1 MNINLAD
8 VTVHID
14 ETLDASRLASIE
26 EGLRGLDGVVSVS
39 HLENRPH
46 LKIVAYNPAK
56 VDARAVLAHVTAH
69 GVHAEL
75 IGL

>member
-1 MNINLAD
+1 MNIDLTD

-14 ETLDASRLASIE
+14 ETLDASRLTGIE
-26 EGLRGLDGVVSVS
+26 EGVRGLDGVVSVS

-46 LKIVAYNPAK
+46 LKVVAFNLAK
-56 VDARAVLAHVTAH
+56 IDARAILAHVVAQ

>member
-1 MNINLAD
+1 MNIDLTD
-8 VTVHID
+8 VTIHID
-14 ETLDASRLASIE
+14 ETLDTSRVAGIE
-26 EGLRGLDGVVSVS
+26 DGLRGLDGVVSVS

-46 LKIVAYNPAK
+46 LKIVAYNPAR
-56 VDARAVLAHVTAH
+56 VDARSLLAHVTSH

>member
-1 MNINLAD
+1 MNIDLTD
-8 VTVHID
+8 VTLHID
-14 ETLDASRLASIE
+14 ETLDASRLTSIE
-26 EGLRGLDGVVSVS
+26 DGLRGLDGVVSVS

-46 LKIVAYNPAK
+46 LKIVAFNPAK
-56 VDARAVLAHVTAH
+56 LNARAVLAQVIAH